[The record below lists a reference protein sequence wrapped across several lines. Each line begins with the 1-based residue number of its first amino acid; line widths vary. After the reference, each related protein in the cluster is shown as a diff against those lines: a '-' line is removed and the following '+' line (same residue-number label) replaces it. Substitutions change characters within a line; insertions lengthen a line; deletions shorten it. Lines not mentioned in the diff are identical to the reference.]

1 MQVKQPMNYEEATGR
16 VPYKM
21 TNNYLFIAVLQED
34 KYALKGLVAALLHM
48 DADEIKSIEIENPIM
63 LGADINLKEFVLD
76 IKLKF
81 NDNSTMNLEMQ
92 VLDYGN
98 WVPRSIS
105 YLCREWDRIKKGADY
120 DEACNA
126 YHIGFL
132 DFTLFQERPKFYAT
146 YRLMD
151 IADGYEYSDRF
162 NLSVVELNNIA
173 MASDED
179 RHYEIDKWARLFKA
193 GTWED
198 IKMLAEDNKY
208 IESAAKGMFFKTQD
222 ESILRLCRKMDEEI
236 EGDKR
241 RAERLTKL
249 EEDIIKL
256 ETRYSGLQTEYSGL
270 QTEYSGLQTEYNGL
284 QTEYNGLQT
293 EYNGLQTEYN
303 GLQTECSGLQTK
315 NSDLQTKNMNLEAE
329 NSELKENI
337 ARLQAELAKLKN
349 GR

>member
-1 MQVKQPMNYEEATGR
+1 MVMNVLSYENATGK

-48 DADEIKSIEIENPIM
+48 DADDIKNIEIENPIM

-81 NDNSTMNLEMQ
+81 NDDSTMNLEMQ

-105 YLCREWDRIKKGADY
+105 YLCREWDRLKKGADY
-120 DEACNA
+120 DEAGYA

-132 DFTLFQERPKFYAT
+132 DFTLFKEHPKFYAT
-146 YRLMD
+146 YRLKD
-151 IADGYEYSDRF
+151 FEDGYEYSDRL

-256 ETRYSGLQTEYSGL
+256 ETRYSGLQTEYNGL

-284 QTEYNGLQT
+284 QTQ
-293 EYNGLQTEYN
+293 YN

-315 NSDLQTKNMNLEAE
+315 NSDLQTKNSDLKTKNMDLEAE

-337 ARLQAELAKLKN
+337 AQLQAELAKLKN

>member
-1 MQVKQPMNYEEATGR
+1 MNYEEATGR

-48 DADEIKSIEIENPIM
+48 DADDIKSIEIENPIM

-81 NDNSTMNLEMQ
+81 NDDSTMNLEMQ

-105 YLCREWDRIKKGADY
+105 YLCREWDRLKKGADY
-120 DEACNA
+120 DEAGYA

-132 DFTLFQERPKFYAT
+132 DFTLFQERPEFYAT

-151 IADGYEYSDRF
+151 IADGYEYSDRL

-249 EEDIIKL
+249 EKDIIKL
-256 ETRYSGLQTEYSGL
+256 EEKYSGLQTEYSGL
-270 QTEYSGLQTEYNGL
+270 QTEYSGLQTKNSNL
-284 QTEYNGLQT
+284 K
-293 EYNGLQTEYN
+293 
-303 GLQTECSGLQTK
+303 TK
-315 NSDLQTKNMNLEAE
+315 NSDLQTKNMDLEAE

-337 ARLQAELAKLKN
+337 AQLQAELAKLKA